1 VVVGTDGEV
10 IGASEAAVTGACCT
24 GGCPAGR
31 PLSTG
36 GWEAGMPRASGG
48 RSFVFAIGTG
58 ADATGGGGEP
68 DSFGT
73 R

>member
-1 VVVGTDGEV
+1 MTVGTDGEV

-24 GGCPAGR
+24 GGCPGGR
-31 PLSTG
+31 APSARG
-36 GWEAGMPRASGG
+36 AEAGMPRASGG